1 MTESTTDKM
10 LNSMKKTQAQLFKLF
25 RAQPQEHK
33 YFDKKTN
40 KWVEKTGIQLS
51 YDNLLVPTY
60 TLADLKL
67 VKQNKKKLSECKKEV
82 SQTQIIAKNEIDKTE
97 A

>member
-1 MTESTTDKM
+1 MNLISKQEVFEKKQSVEQLYREYLQKIKENKSNLHSLTESTTDKM

-40 KWVEKTGIQLS
+40 K
-51 YDNLLVPTY
+51 
-60 TLADLKL
+60 
-67 VKQNKKKLSECKKEV
+67 
-82 SQTQIIAKNEIDKTE
+82 
-97 A
+97 